1 MKKTTIWFIA
11 IVLLSAFIGLLAIQ
25 FSYLEE
31 IVSTRREQFDDT
43 VKRGLWRVARE
54 LERAET
60 ASYLE
65 ENYNETQRQLL
76 ESLSHDGE
84 YGVPAN
90 VPNDKVL
97 MARLRRSSSRV
108 RCPTRHGSRLSTCR
122 RDMAR
127 ARYRTARRRCTI
139 C

>member
-43 VKRGLWRVARE
+43 VKRSLWRVARE

-65 ENYNETQRQLL
+65 ENYN
-76 ESLSHDGE
+76 
-84 YGVPAN
+84 
-90 VPNDKVL
+90 
-97 MARLRRSSSRV
+97 
-108 RCPTRHGSRLSTCR
+108 
-122 RDMAR
+122 
-127 ARYRTARRRCTI
+127 
-139 C
+139 